1 MTSLAEA
8 QILAGDRV
16 AARATIARG
25 LEKDP
30 TNPGLA
36 TMARRARN

>member
-1 MTSLAEA
+1 VLTE
-8 QILAGDRV
+8 LAGAQLGAGDLV

-30 TNPGLA
+30 ANRALA
-36 TMARRARN
+36 ALSSRAH